1 MTNRLHVLRAERRW
15 SQAELA
21 RRVHVSRQTIVS
33 LENGR
38 YEPTLKLALRLVVFG
53 RPVEEV
59 FTADPE
65 DLALVDLARGNRR
78 APVTGGTA
86 ARRRSLTATRRSPPR
101 HVGCL
106 PSSATS
112 GGVP

>member
-1 MTNRLHVLRAERRW
+1 MITNCLHVLRAERRW

-38 YEPTLKLALRLVVFG
+38 FEPSLKLALRLSAVFH
-53 RPVEEV
+53 RPVDEI

-65 DLALVDLARGNRR
+65 DLALIIDDGPL
-78 APVTGGTA
+78 
-86 ARRRSLTATRRSPPR
+86 
-101 HVGCL
+101 
-106 PSSATS
+106 
-112 GGVP
+112 